1 MRNSYLVVD
10 KHKDPAIADWLSS
23 FSDLSPLIAVSCTSA
38 RVSAPGHRARRPRG
52 GAAAAGACAGEDV
65 ESPPSLPVH
74 ARSLACTTESA
85 LPPTAVWSAVRT
97 GRYAWYEVQLQRAYA
112 S

>member
-1 MRNSYLVVD
+1 VLVSQISVV
-10 KHKDPAIADWLSS
+10 PSS
-23 FSDLSPLIAVSCTSA
+23 RYICIVFRLHWRERGGTPGEAA
-38 RVSAPGHRARRPRG
+38 RGRKWAARRARRRML
-52 GAAAAGACAGEDV
+52 
-65 ESPPSLPVH
+65 SPPSLPPAVR
-74 ARSLACTTESA
+74 ARSLAGPHATESA